1 MGIFNKIKRPLI
13 SDDANVQKDCTQ
25 DNFYNARP
33 LGEPAIVKSIILSKI
48 ESVLEEVNIESERL
62 SEKEC
67 FSIKHGSAID
77 PVLSDRIAWNMGR
90 EQILSGIIEYVKSI
104 PDSLYRIQR
113 KGSQVLE
120 IKGLDASCL
129 ELSLS
134 RKAIGGNIY
143 QLKDSVSSQSVD
155 IISSE
160 NLDYLD
166 DIERSCIN
174 GYLIPDEKLFNALSQ
189 LKETAT

>member
-13 SDDANVQKDCTQ
+13 SDDAEEKNKTE
-25 DNFYNARP
+25 A
-33 LGEPAIVKSIILSKI
+33 AIVKSIILSKI
-48 ESVLEEVNIESERL
+48 ESLLEEANIERER
-62 SEKEC
+62 
-67 FSIKHGSAID
+67 FSITHGSAID

-90 EQILSGIIEYVKSI
+90 EQILSGFREYVKLI

-113 KGSQVLE
+113 KGAQALE
-120 IKGLDASCL
+120 INGLDGSCL
-129 ELSLS
+129 KLSLS

-160 NLDYLD
+160 NFDYLD

-189 LKETAT
+189 LRETAT

>member
-1 MGIFNKIKRPLI
+1 MGIFNKINRPLI
-13 SDDANVQKDCTQ
+13 SDDAEEKNKTE
-25 DNFYNARP
+25 A
-33 LGEPAIVKSIILSKI
+33 AIVKSIILSKI
-48 ESVLEEVNIESERL
+48 ESLLEEVNIERERL
-62 SEKEC
+62 SEKER
-67 FSIKHGSAID
+67 FSITHGSAID
-77 PVLSDRIAWNMGR
+77 PVLSDRVAWNMGR
-90 EQILSGIIEYVKSI
+90 EQILSGVREYVKLI

-113 KGSQVLE
+113 KGAQALE
-120 IKGLDASCL
+120 INGLDGSCL
-129 ELSLS
+129 KLSLS

-160 NLDYLD
+160 NFDYLD

-189 LKETAT
+189 LRGIKT

>member
-1 MGIFNKIKRPLI
+1 MDIFNKIKQSLI
-13 SDDANVQKDCTQ
+13 SDDANVQS
-25 DNFYNARP
+25 
-33 LGEPAIVKSIILSKI
+33 EPAIVKSIILSKI
-48 ESVLEEVNIESERL
+48 ESVLEEVNIERERL
-62 SEKEC
+62 SGKER
-67 FSIKHGSAID
+67 FSIKHDSTID

-90 EQILSGIIEYVKSI
+90 EQILSNIIEYVTSI
-104 PDSLYRIQR
+104 PDSLYRIQL

-120 IKGLDASCL
+120 IKGLDSSCL

-166 DIERSCIN
+166 AIEQSCIN
-174 GYLIPDEKLFNALSQ
+174 GYLIPDEKLFDALSQ
-189 LKETAT
+189 LREFNKKTTPCGF